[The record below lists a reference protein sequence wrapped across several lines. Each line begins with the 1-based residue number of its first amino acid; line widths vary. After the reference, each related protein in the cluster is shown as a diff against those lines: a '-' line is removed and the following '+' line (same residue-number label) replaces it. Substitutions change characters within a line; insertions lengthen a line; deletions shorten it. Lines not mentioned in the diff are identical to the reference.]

1 MDHTDKRKR
10 YEKSGVRKTNMRR
23 KVIVW
28 IFFFI
33 FVSAVLPA
41 VLAVSAFALPPQ
53 FEETYL
59 GELAQKTE
67 RLAGTEGAKMI
78 IAGGSSAAFGV
89 RSDLMEEE
97 LGVPVVN
104 WGLYAPLGSRTML
117 EACFD
122 EIGEGDIVI
131 FSPEQNPET
140 LSFEFQAEEVW
151 QAFEGDYLSM
161 FRFFD
166 EEGLKKLQ
174 GAFPEFAVS
183 KLKYALYGKP
193 EVSGIYRR
201 DSFNEYGDIAPG
213 ARPGNMMAQRYDPT
227 QMIDLTFFPED
238 DFLEYLNEYAG
249 RVAEKGAVFYYRFC
263 PMNESAVTDESL
275 LDGWFL
281 RLEEEADFTILGNPH
296 QCVMESGWF
305 YDTNFHLNDA
315 GAVVNTFRFVRDIKA
330 QMRDSSPTEIELP
343 QMPEPLAQETG
354 EDSSDAEYFIYVE
367 EGDALIITGVTEA
380 GAAREELTFPGEY
393 EGKRVAAVRAGSL
406 GECTA
411 LRRVNVQGDMILYD
425 GCFEGCSELREI
437 ILLAGPS
444 EITAG
449 RDLLRGTDAMLYTEY
464 ADDYRLDYSWGIYS
478 DRIRE
483 NEQGR

>member
-1 MDHTDKRKR
+1 ML
-10 YEKSGVRKTNMRR
+10 
-23 KVIVW
+23 
-28 IFFFI
+28 FFLL
-33 FVSAVLPA
+33 VSAALPA
-41 VLAVSAFALPPQ
+41 LLFAAAFLLPSQ

-59 GELAQKTE
+59 GELALKKE
-67 RLAGTEGAKMI
+67 RLEETEGQKI
-78 IAGGSSAAFGV
+78 IVVGGSSAAFGI

-97 LGVPVVN
+97 LDMPVVN
-104 WGLYAPLGSRTML
+104 FGLYAPLGSRTML

-122 EIGEGDIVI
+122 EIGEGDMVI

-140 LSFEFQAEEVW
+140 LSFELQAEEVW

-193 EVSGIYRR
+193 DVSGIYRR

-213 ARPGNMMAQRYDPT
+213 ARPGNRMAEEYDPT
-227 QMIDLTFFPED
+227 QEINFSFFPERE
-238 DFLEYLNEYAG
+238 FVEYLNEYAG

-275 LDGWFL
+275 LDDWYL

-305 YDTNFHLNDA
+305 YDTNFHLNDV
-315 GAVVNTFRFVRDIKA
+315 GAVVNTYRFVRDIKA
-330 QMRDSSPTEIELP
+330 QLRDSSPTEIELP
-343 QMPEPLAQETG
+343 QMPEPLAQNIQG
-354 EDSSDAEYFIYVE
+354 DNSDAECFIYE
-367 EGDALIITGVTEA
+367 KEGENLVITGVTDE
-380 GAAREELTFPGEY
+380 GVAREELTLPTEY
-393 EGKRVAAVRAGSL
+393 EGRKVAAVRARSL
-406 GECTA
+406 EGCTA
-411 LRRVNVQGDMILYD
+411 LRRVSVQGGMILYD
-425 GCFEGCSELREI
+425 GCFEGCSTLREI
-437 ILLAGPS
+437 MLLAEPS

-464 ADDYRLDYSWGIYS
+464 ADDYRLDYSWGLYS
-478 DRIRE
+478 DRIRG
-483 NEQGR
+483 NE